1 MQKLRLEDIG
11 MQEFQLVITVRVR
24 RISDVHARITV
35 GIRNMIQ
42 MLAMCLSCR
51 MGY

>member
-35 GIRNMIQ
+35 RNPQ
-42 MLAMCLSCR
+42 YDTDA
-51 MGY
+51 GYVFIL